1 MAGGNLSGPEKAA
14 ILLLAMGET
23 PAVEV
28 LKTLDPKDIR
38 IIGQEMGGIAS
49 VASEDHSSVMLEFT
63 KLASTSGLSVEGK
76 TFLTKVLNKALGRDK
91 ARRILAS
98 LSTSDNAG
106 FEALKV
112 LDAATIANM
121 LTHEHPQ
128 TGALIMANL
137 DADQAGQVLGLL
149 PAKKREEVMYRMA
162 CTEDVL
168 PSVLEELNTVIEEE
182 LRVGVGRNAVP
193 VGGAGMVAEVLN
205 TVGKEVKDSILTSLE
220 GKNEKLTEEIR
231 AKMFVFEDLEF
242 VDDRGMQELLREVSK
257 EDLMIALRAA
267 DDVLKDKFF
276 KNMSSRAADA
286 LRDDMEAKGPAKL
299 SDVEASQRTI
309 LKIAQKLAA
318 EGRIALGGKDAEQM
332 V

>member
-1 MAGGNLSGPEKAA
+1 MAGDLSGSEKAA
-14 ILLLAMGET
+14 ILLLAMGEQG
-23 PAVEV
+23 AIEV
-28 LKTLDPKDIR
+28 MKMLDPKDIR
-38 IIGQEMGGIAS
+38 QVGQEIGGIAS
-49 VASEDHSSVMLEFT
+49 VAAEDHITVMSEFT
-63 KLASTSGLSVEGK
+63 KLASSSGLSVEGK
-76 TFLTKVLNKALGRDK
+76 TFLSKVLNKALGRDK

-98 LSTSDNAG
+98 LATSDNAG

-112 LDAATIANM
+112 LDAASIANM

-137 DADQAGQVLGLL
+137 DADQAGQVLNLL
-149 PAKKREEVMYRMA
+149 NAKKREEVMYRMA

-205 TVGKEVKDSILTSLE
+205 TVGKEVKDTILASLE
-220 GKNEKLTEEIR
+220 SRNEKLTEEIR
-231 AKMFVFEDLEF
+231 AKMFVFEDLEY

-267 DDVLKDKFF
+267 DEVLRDKFF

-286 LRDDMEAKGPAKL
+286 LRDDMEAKGPAKI
-299 SDVEASQRTI
+299 SDVESSQRTI
-309 LKIAQKLAA
+309 LKVAQKLAA

>member
-1 MAGGNLSGPEKAA
+1 MGHTLSGSEKSA
-14 ILLLAMGET
+14 ILLLAMGEL

-28 LKTLDPKDIR
+28 MKMLDPKDIR
-38 IIGQEMGGIAS
+38 QLGQEMGGMAS
-49 VASEDHSSVMLEFT
+49 VGADDHSLVMLEFT

-76 TFLTKVLNKALGRDK
+76 TFLSKVLNKALGRDK

-112 LDAATIANM
+112 LDAASISNM

-128 TGALIMANL
+128 TGALILANL

-149 PAKKREEVMYRMA
+149 PAKKREEIVYRLA
-162 CTEDVL
+162 STEDVL

-205 TVGKEVKDSILTSLE
+205 SVGKDVKDAILSSME
-220 GKNEKLTEEIR
+220 ARNEKLTEEIR
-231 AKMFVFEDLEF
+231 AKMFVFEDMEY

-267 DDVLKDKFF
+267 DEVLRDKFF
-276 KNMSSRAADA
+276 KNMSSRAAEA
-286 LRDDMEAKGPAKL
+286 LKDDMEAKGPAKI

-309 LKIAQKLAA
+309 LKVAQKLAA
-318 EGRIALGGKDAEQM
+318 EGRVVLGGKDGEQM

>member
-1 MAGGNLSGPEKAA
+1 MAGELTGAEKAA
-14 ILLLAMGET
+14 ILLLAMGEN
-23 PAVEV
+23 AAIEV
-28 LKTLDPKDIR
+28 MKMLDPKDIR
-38 IIGQEMGGIAS
+38 QVGQEIGGIAS
-49 VASEDHSSVMLEFT
+49 VASEDHSLVMAEFT
-63 KLASTSGLSVEGK
+63 KLAATSGLSVEGK

-112 LDAATIANM
+112 LDAATLANM

-149 PAKKREEVMYRMA
+149 PAKKREEVIYRMA
-162 CTEDVL
+162 CTEDVS

-182 LRVGVGRNAVP
+182 LRVGVSRNAVP

-205 TVGKEVKDSILTSLE
+205 TVGKEVKDTILASME
-220 GKNEKLTEEIR
+220 SRNEKLTEEIR
-231 AKMFVFEDLEF
+231 AKMFVFEDLEY

-267 DDVLKDKFF
+267 DEVLRDKFF

-286 LRDDMEAKGPAKL
+286 LKDDMEAKGPAKI

-309 LKIAQKLAA
+309 LKTAQKLAA
-318 EGRIALGGKDAEQM
+318 EGRITLGGKDAEQM

>member
-1 MAGGNLSGPEKAA
+1 MAGNLSGPEKAA
-14 ILLLAMGET
+14 ILLLAMGEN
-23 PAVEV
+23 PAIEV
-28 LKTLDPKDIR
+28 MKTLDPKDIR
-38 IIGQEMGGIAS
+38 IIGQEIGGIAS
-49 VASEDHSSVMLEFT
+49 VASEDHSQVMSEFT
-63 KLASTSGLSVEGK
+63 KLAATSGLSVEGK

-112 LDAATIANM
+112 LDAATISNM
-121 LTHEHPQ
+121 LSHEHPQ

-220 GKNEKLTEEIR
+220 TKNEKLTEEIR

-286 LRDDMEAKGPAKL
+286 LKDDMEAKGPAKL

>member
-1 MAGGNLSGPEKAA
+1 M
-14 ILLLAMGET
+14 
-23 PAVEV
+23 
-28 LKTLDPKDIR
+28 
-38 IIGQEMGGIAS
+38 
-49 VASEDHSSVMLEFT
+49 
-63 KLASTSGLSVEGK
+63 
-76 TFLTKVLNKALGRDK
+76 TKVLNKALGRDK

-121 LTHEHPQ
+121 LSHEHPQ

-267 DDVLKDKFF
+267 DEVLKDKFF

-286 LRDDMEAKGPAKL
+286 LKDDMEAKGPAKL

>member
-1 MAGGNLSGPEKAA
+1 MAKSLSGAEKAA
-14 ILLLAMGET
+14 ILMLAIGES

-28 LKTLDPKDIR
+28 MKTLDPKDIR
-38 IIGQEMGGIAS
+38 IIGQEMGGIVS
-49 VASEDHSSVMLEFT
+49 VASEDHSEVMLDFA
-63 KLASTSGLSVEGK
+63 KRAAASGLSVEGK

-121 LTHEHPQ
+121 LNQEHPQ

-137 DADQAGQVLGLL
+137 EADQAGQVLALL
-149 PAKKREEVMYRMA
+149 ASKKREEVIYRMA
-162 CTEDVL
+162 CTEDVS
-168 PSVLEELNTVIEEE
+168 PNVIEELNNVIEEE
-182 LRVGVGRNAVP
+182 LRVGVSRNAVP

-205 TVGKEVKDSILTSLE
+205 TVGKEVKDTILASLE
-220 GKNEKLTEEIR
+220 TKNEKLTEEIR

-257 EDLMIALRAA
+257 EDLMVALRAA
-267 DDVLKDKFF
+267 DEILKDKFF
-276 KNMSSRAADA
+276 KNMSSRAAEA
-286 LRDDMEAKGPAKL
+286 LKDDMEAKGPAKV
-299 SDVEASQRTI
+299 SEVEASQRTI

-318 EGRIALGGKDAEQM
+318 EGRVTLGGKDGEQM

>member
-1 MAGGNLSGPEKAA
+1 MAGGELSGSEKAA
-14 ILLLAMGET
+14 ILLLAMGEQ
-23 PAVEV
+23 AAIEV
-28 LKTLDPKDIR
+28 MKMLDPKDIR
-38 IIGQEMGGIAS
+38 QVGQEIGGIAS
-49 VASEDHSSVMLEFT
+49 VAAEDHSTVMAEFT
-63 KLASTSGLSVEGK
+63 KLAASSGLSVEGK
-76 TFLTKVLNKALGRDK
+76 TFLAKVLNKALGRDK

-98 LSTSDNAG
+98 LSSTENAG

-112 LDAATIANM
+112 LDAASIANM
-121 LTHEHPQ
+121 LSHEHPQ
-128 TGALIMANL
+128 TGALILANL

-149 PAKKREEVMYRMA
+149 NSKKREEVMYRMA

-205 TVGKEVKDSILTSLE
+205 TVGKEVKDTILSSLE
-220 GKNEKLTEEIR
+220 SRNEKLTEEIR
-231 AKMFVFEDLEF
+231 AKMFVFEDLEY

-267 DDVLKDKFF
+267 DDILRDKFF

-286 LRDDMEAKGPAKL
+286 LKDDMEAKGPAKL
-299 SDVEASQRTI
+299 SDVESSQRTI
-309 LKIAQKLAA
+309 LKVAQKLAA
-318 EGRIALGGKDAEQM
+318 EGRIVLGGKDAEQM

>member
-1 MAGGNLSGPEKAA
+1 MAGNLSGPEKAA
-14 ILLLAMGET
+14 ILLLAMGEN
-23 PAVEV
+23 PAIEV
-28 LKTLDPKDIR
+28 MKTLDPKDIR
-38 IIGQEMGGIAS
+38 IIGQEIGGIAS
-49 VASEDHSSVMLEFT
+49 VASEDHTQVMSEFT
-63 KLASTSGLSVEGK
+63 KLASSSGLSVEGK

-121 LTHEHPQ
+121 LSHEHPQ

-149 PAKKREEVMYRMA
+149 SAKKREEVMYRMA

-220 GKNEKLTEEIR
+220 TKNEKLTEEIR

-286 LRDDMEAKGPAKL
+286 LKDDMEAKGPAKL
-299 SDVEASQRTI
+299 SDVEASQRSI
-309 LKIAQKLAA
+309 LKTAQKLAA
-318 EGRIALGGKDAEQM
+318 EGRVALGGKDAEQM

>member
-1 MAGGNLSGPEKAA
+1 MAGGLSGPEKAA
-14 ILLLAMGET
+14 ILLLAMGEN
-23 PAVEV
+23 PAIEV
-28 LKTLDPKDIR
+28 MKTLDPKDIR
-38 IIGQEMGGIAS
+38 IIGQEIGGIAS
-49 VASEDHSSVMLEFT
+49 VASEDHSQVMSEFT
-63 KLASTSGLSVEGK
+63 KLASSSGLSVEGK

-112 LDAATIANM
+112 LDAASIANM
-121 LTHEHPQ
+121 LSHEHPQ
-128 TGALIMANL
+128 TGALLLANL

-149 PAKKREEVMYRMA
+149 AAKKREEVMYRMA

-205 TVGKEVKDSILTSLE
+205 TVGREVKDSILTSLE
-220 GKNEKLTEEIR
+220 TKNEKLTEEIR

-267 DDVLKDKFF
+267 DEVLKDKFF

-286 LRDDMEAKGPAKL
+286 LKDDMEAKGPAKL

-318 EGRIALGGKDAEQM
+318 EGRVALGGKDAEQM